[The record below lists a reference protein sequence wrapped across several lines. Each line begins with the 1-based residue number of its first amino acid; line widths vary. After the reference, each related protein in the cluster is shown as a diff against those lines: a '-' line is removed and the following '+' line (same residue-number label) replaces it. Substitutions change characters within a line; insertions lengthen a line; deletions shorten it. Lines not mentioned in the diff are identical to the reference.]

1 MSENTGA
8 TSKPLIDKRFMTTGT
23 RTALPHKYPEHQSQH
38 VSTSVKGVLVSGA
51 NCSGKS
57 YMLSSISQSS
67 SISNLIVFEMDSL
80 QYYWGMVLEKKLPI
94 ARQEFFD
101 WRSEQDSS
109 ALLEELSSNL
119 SASSPEAELI
129 KLKLLELLVSSDKFV
144 TVLPYILRNSD
155 EGMRFIEL
163 LESYFRVRLVNI
175 ALVPGKW
182 RYAVNF
188 CLRMRAWNVAYV
200 KRALADRQMIISNS
214 HNYDYIVRNNL
225 HSKSE
230 RYFLAV
236 LNRIFG

>member
-1 MSENTGA
+1 MSEKTAA

-80 QYYWGMVLEKKLPI
+80 QYYWGMVLEKNLPI
-94 ARQEFFD
+94 ARQKFFE

-188 CLRMRAWNVAYV
+188 CLRLRAWNVAYV
-200 KRALADRQMIISNS
+200 KRALADRQMIISKS
-214 HNYDYIVRNNL
+214 HNYDYVIRNNL

>member
-1 MSENTGA
+1 MSEKTGA

-38 VSTSVKGVLVSGA
+38 ISTSVKGVLVSGS

-188 CLRMRAWNVAYV
+188 CLRLRAWNVAYV
-200 KRALADRQMIISNS
+200 KRALADRQMIISKS